1 MQVRE
6 LIELLSKEPQTATV
20 VGMGPEGDTYTID
33 GVLDFDTGRDEVILE
48 IDYLENR

>member
-20 VGMGPEGDTYTID
+20 VAQDYEGEQWHVDGIID
-33 GVLDFDTGRDEVILE
+33 FNMADDELILE
-48 IDYLENR
+48 IESGE